1 MSAQSDRLPMIP
13 ELKPLTAGDYLAL
26 LHFLW
31 LGISGLGVAR
41 CGWEMVTG
49 KQATLSDVTLGVL
62 LLCSPLVVACI
73 WGGCLVGIA
82 RHYRLII

>member
-1 MSAQSDRLPMIP
+1 MSAQPDRLPMIP
-13 ELKPLTAGDYLAL
+13 ELKPLTARDYLAL

-49 KQATLSDVTLGVL
+49 KQATLADVALGVL

-73 WGGCLVGIA
+73 WGGCLMGIA
-82 RHYRLII
+82 QHYRLI

>member
-1 MSAQSDRLPMIP
+1 MSAQPDRLPMIP
-13 ELKPLTAGDYLAL
+13 ELKPLAAHDYVAQ

-31 LGISGLGVAR
+31 LGVSGLGIAR

-49 KQATLSDVTLGVL
+49 KQATLSDVVLGVL

-73 WGGCLVGIA
+73 WGGCLGGIA
-82 RHYRLII
+82 QHCRVI

>member
-1 MSAQSDRLPMIP
+1 MSAQPDRLPMIP
-13 ELKPLTAGDYLAL
+13 ELKPLTARDYLAL

-31 LGISGLGVAR
+31 LGVSGLGVAR

-49 KQATLSDVTLGVL
+49 KQATLSDVALGVL
-62 LLCSPLVVACI
+62 LLCAPLVVACI

-82 RHYRLII
+82 QHYRVI